1 MLGRIDFQTL
11 NCSLSRSPALPLSR
25 SPALPL
31 SISLFLLPQGVPFLI
46 LGNKI
51 DMQRAA
57 SHQEVIQALGLQPH
71 LTGKQK
77 KGQSELPK
85 GVRPLELFMVSVIKR
100 MGYREGFE
108 WLGTYLN

>member
-1 MLGRIDFQTL
+1 MLIVLGR
-11 NCSLSRSPALPLSR
+11 SERAREGSSKSESLPLS
-25 SPALPL
+25 L
-31 SISLFLLPQGVPFLI
+31 SLPQGVPFLI

-77 KGQSELPK
+77 KGQSDLPK

>member
-1 MLGRIDFQTL
+1 MGRIDFQTL
-11 NCSLSRSPALPLSR
+11 NRPLACSPILLLSLPHS
-25 SPALPL
+25 LP
-31 SISLFLLPQGVPFLI
+31 LLPQGVPFLI